1 MIMAEGAVVVVETT
15 IVAVVVVPL
24 VIHPVTVALQ
34 HILQFEKVVVIQDLV
49 PGLNIEDKQMVK
61 HATILY

>member
-1 MIMAEGAVVVVETT
+1 MIMVGAAVIVETT

-24 VIHPVTVALQ
+24 AIHPVTVALQ
-34 HILQFEKVVVIQDLV
+34 HTLQFEKVVVIQDLV